1 MKKPV
6 LVLLALLSLL
16 PFAQS
21 MAQTPQMA
29 APPANPTAASAPD
42 AAAQFLATLSGAQ
55 TPNDL
60 TPAPSFMTGCTS
72 NAQCPTGQ
80 LCCNVCGFLP
90 AKGTSLNCMA
100 CVTPI
105 NGHCP
110 RVV

>member
-6 LVLLALLSLL
+6 LVLLALI
-16 PFAQS
+16 PFAQT

-29 APPANPTAASAPD
+29 APPGNPAAASATD
-42 AAAQFLATLSGAQ
+42 ATAHFLATLSGAQTQ

-72 NAQCPTGQ
+72 NAQCPASQ
-80 LCCNVCGFLP
+80 FCCNVCGFLP

-100 CVTPI
+100 CVTPV